1 MVCYSK
7 LICLVVVGYLLA
19 LSCDYFHL
27 QEYFCYSNNMLY
39 PKEDKENKVLLYA
52 VSTICLTVEG
62 ILVSWIF
69 AKSQRRNFYSTFA
82 LPVNLVL
89 LIVNYFFIFQCRNC
103 EYKQLADSNCIYV
116 NKIMH
121 EIEWVKNVTNRTVN
135 KVLYLTRSWTDFI
148 SILFWYPDIQNKLFH
163 LAEV

>member
-1 MVCYSK
+1 
-7 LICLVVVGYLLA
+7 
-19 LSCDYFHL
+19 
-27 QEYFCYSNNMLY
+27 MLY

-52 VSTICLTVEG
+52 VSTICLTVGG
-62 ILVSWIF
+62 ISVSWIF
-69 AKSQRRNFYSTFA
+69 AKSQKRNFYSTYA

-121 EIEWVKNVTNRTVN
+121 EIEWVDKVTNSTVD
-135 KVLYLTRSWTDFI
+135 KVLYLHGHEQTSSQYFFGAQTYRINYSTQQRF
-148 SILFWYPDIQNKLFH
+148 KLCFST
-163 LAEV
+163 